1 MLLRVERAQPQNL
14 LALILKIFSK
24 VYQSCSALLASLARS
39 FALICLLPS
48 SWRSSFCLC
57 DEHVD
62 FIQFHLTVHHRYC
75 HRHYHRQSATAA
87 FWVEMAWN
95 RRVKCWAIHSSA
107 RSLLRSHCSLFC
119 SLWYA
124 HSLARLLTRS
134 RTLEGGFVYEINV
147 SKSCNFIPLCT
158 AAIAIATTT
167 ASPPH
172 LHSVEMAWNWRVEC

>member
-1 MLLRVERAQPQNL
+1 MLLWVERAQPQNL

-95 RRVKCWAIHSSA
+95 PRVKCWAIHSLA
-107 RSLLRSHCSLFC
+107 P
-119 SLWYA
+119 
-124 HSLARLLTRS
+124 SLALLTLLLALIRS
-134 RTLEGGFVYEINV
+134 FASSLAYALLSSWEGAFVYEINV
-147 SKSCNFIPLCT
+147 DFMPFYPTVHRGPRHHHS
-158 AAIAIATTT
+158 ATP
-167 ASPPH
+167 A
-172 LHSVEMAWNWRVEC
+172 LWVEMAWNRRVVC